1 MFLGFGF
8 CGFKK
13 KKKKDYFVGVFWGG
27 RVFLGFLFGAILAEC
42 VQNGSLAQRKAPA
55 SSLGRDRRELPWLLS
70 SGGIARSQPAS
81 SSPGPPTGA
90 AGLSFI
96 CTRENNPRRRAARR
110 DGEGRRGSGHG
121 AAPAPALRTFRA
133 HPRAGRPRCPL
144 PPRVTPAPGKAGGP
158 AGRTSEEPGH
168 QAGPELFNVIAQ
180 ERVRCLP
187 LFYVPHV

>member
-1 MFLGFGF
+1 MF
-8 CGFKK
+8 
-13 KKKKDYFVGVFWGG
+13 
-27 RVFLGFLFGAILAEC
+27 
-42 VQNGSLAQRKAPA
+42 
-55 SSLGRDRRELPWLLS
+55 
-70 SGGIARSQPAS
+70 
-81 SSPGPPTGA
+81 
-90 AGLSFI
+90 GLSFWRNFSRMR
-96 CTRENNPRRRAARR
+96 TKWLLGTAQSTSEQP
-110 DGEGRRGSGHG
+110 GEGSAGAALAPELRWHRPKPARFLLPWATHGGSGTLLHLHERKQPTAAGGPTGRGGTGFRRGSGHG

-168 QAGPELFNVIAQ
+168 QAVPELFNVIAQ